1 MTDAPRT
8 DWTTDEVREL
18 FELPLMDL
26 VRRSGRVHEEFHDA
40 DVVHVNQL
48 LSIKTGA
55 CPEDCGYCSQ
65 SVHHDTG
72 VKPEPL
78 MQVDEVVRTAKRAK
92 AQGVT
97 RFCMGAA
104 WRDVKDNAQFD
115 RVLEMVRE
123 VNDLGL
129 EVCVT
134 LGMLNAEQARKLDEA
149 GLYAYNHNL
158 DTSPEYYD
166 SVITTRTYQE
176 RLDTIEN
183 LRTTNITVCCGGI
196 IGMGEST
203 ADRISFLHRLA
214 TLEPHPESVP
224 INVLSRVPGTPLED
238 AADVEIDETVRM
250 IAVARILMPTS
261 VVRIAAGRHLM
272 SFSDQALC
280 FLAGREL
287 DLHERAQH
295 DVDLDHALRR
305 PRVRPLDAGDDGSA
319 PARPRVERPL
329 TRPVERYRKL
339 SRWWPR
345 RVRCR
350 TGASGPPAPDPHR
363 CLPARRTARTGWAPP
378 TRAASASRRPSM
390 SRAGTAR

>member
-1 MTDAPRT
+1 MTDGVRN
-8 DWTTDEVREL
+8 DWTRDEVGAL

-26 VRRSGRVHEEFHDA
+26 VRQAGRVHEQFHDP

-78 MQVDEVVRTAKRAK
+78 MDVEDVVRTARRAQ

-104 WRDVKDNAQFD
+104 WRDVKDNAQFE
-115 RVLEMVRE
+115 RVLEMVRQ

-129 EVCVT
+129 EVCTT
-134 LGMLNAEQARKLDEA
+134 LGMLTADQARRLEEA

-158 DTSPEYYD
+158 DTSEEYYGE
-166 SVITTRTYQE
+166 VITTRTYQD
-176 RLDTIEN
+176 RLDTIEH

-214 TLEPHPESVP
+214 TLAPHPESVP
-224 INVLSRVPGTPLED
+224 INVLSRVPGTPLENE
-238 AADVEIDETVRM
+238 ADVEIDETVRM
-250 IAVARILMPTS
+250 IAVARVLMPAS

-280 FLAGREL
+280 FLAGANSIFTS
-287 DLHERAQH
+287 ERNMMLTATTPCA
-295 DVDLDHALRR
+295 DHASDRAMLETLGMR
-305 PRVRPLDAGDDGSA
+305 PRVLEDA
-319 PARPRVERPL
+319 
-329 TRPVERYRKL
+329 
-339 SRWWPR
+339 
-345 RVRCR
+345 
-350 TGASGPPAPDPHR
+350 
-363 CLPARRTARTGWAPP
+363 
-378 TRAASASRRPSM
+378 
-390 SRAGTAR
+390 

>member
-1 MTDAPRT
+1 MTMTPVTRH
-8 DWTTDEVREL
+8 DWTIPDIREL
-18 FELPLMDL
+18 FDTPLMDL
-26 VRRSGRVHEEFHDA
+26 VRQAGTVHTAHHDP

-65 SVHHDTG
+65 SVHNNTG

-78 MQVDEVVRTAKRAK
+78 MDVAEVVRTAKRAK

-115 RVLEMVRE
+115 RVLQMVKE

-129 EVCVT
+129 EVCTT
-134 LGMLNAEQARKLDEA
+134 LGMLNAAQAQQLEAA

-176 RLDTIEN
+176 RLDTIAAI
-183 LRTTNITVCCGGI
+183 RTTSITVCCGGI
-196 IGMGEST
+196 IGMGET
-203 ADRISFLHRLA
+203 DDDRVSFLHQLA
-214 TLEPHPESVP
+214 TMAPHPESVP
-224 INVLSRVPGTPLED
+224 INVLSRVPGTPLEN
-238 AADVEIDETVRM
+238 APDVDISETVRM

-280 FLAGREL
+280 FLAGANSMFTS
-287 DLHERAQH
+287 ERNMMLTATTPCA
-295 DVDLDHALRR
+295 DHASDRAMLHTMGLKA
-305 PRVRPLDAGDDGSA
+305 RVLKES
-319 PARPRVERPL
+319 V
-329 TRPVERYRKL
+329 T
-339 SRWWPR
+339 
-345 RVRCR
+345 
-350 TGASGPPAPDPHR
+350 H
-363 CLPARRTARTGWAPP
+363 
-378 TRAASASRRPSM
+378 
-390 SRAGTAR
+390 